1 MFTLSFHT
9 LKPSESLTRI
19 QKTACA
25 PAPEPLWQIAA
36 LAIVEQEPLW
46 QIAAV
51 AIVEKKNNVCE
62 RANHGVS
69 RNHYG
74 KTVLRSTHFPS
85 NLVLFQPPAFSWY
98 RSNLGTVTNLGTWIG
113 LLIGTF

>member
-51 AIVEKKNNVCE
+51 AIVVNKKNNVCE

-74 KTVLRSTHFPS
+74 RTVLRSTHLPS
-85 NLVLFQPPAFSWY
+85 KTWTH
-98 RSNLGTVTNLGTWIG
+98 LGTHLGTWIG

>member
-46 QIAAV
+46 QSCRGGYSCKQQKQMFAREPTMVYLATIM
-51 AIVEKKNNVCE
+51 VEP
-62 RANHGVS
+62 
-69 RNHYG
+69 
-74 KTVLRSTHFPS
+74 F
-85 NLVLFQPPAFSWY
+85 
-98 RSNLGTVTNLGTWIG
+98 
-113 LLIGTF
+113 